1 MFLINICPY
10 FIIIWPILAKVLRF
24 LDKLVTMTSFFFFF
38 PHSLE
43 CSLLYDKLLNL
54 SDNAFGIMSGNVI
67 DIILF
72 LHWKTMDLLK
82 ISTVKRKRKR
92 RNKITFSKLQTET
105 VDQYTAY

>member
-1 MFLINICPY
+1 
-10 FIIIWPILAKVLRF
+10 
-24 LDKLVTMTSFFFFF
+24 
-38 PHSLE
+38 
-43 CSLLYDKLLNL
+43 
-54 SDNAFGIMSGNVI
+54 MSGNAI